1 MSDYDLLIKNAQIV
15 DGTRAP
21 AYMGSVSVKGDRIDA
36 VGDVKGDAEQIID
49 AHGLVVSP
57 GFIDAHNHGDLSIL
71 HYPRAESFIHQ
82 GITTFVGG
90 NCGTSPGPYGEYVD
104 QAYFLFDL
112 YWKLAP
118 DMYYGE
124 SLQPLVEVN
133 ELHKEMYG
141 WEIDWRTLGEW
152 MQRVEKKGTAA
163 NLVPIVGHG
172 DIRYLV
178 LGMDYR
184 RKATRREIYAME
196 DHISKAM
203 EDGCRG
209 ISVGRDY
216 NPGYWAELSELISCA
231 EVSAK
236 YGGLYTSHSL
246 RTGLREERRPGDPQ
260 PPKINGI
267 LEAIDVGRKAKL
279 PIEISHLSA
288 LYDVWPSGDEL
299 MTEVSVKATLR
310 AIDNARLEG
319 LDVNFD
325 LIPNTTG
332 GIYSMPYLA
341 SALLPWLRIAGGFE
355 QFARALT
362 MLTLREE
369 IKKTIM
375 SGKWYSLN
383 PNLTPLWA
391 MGPTVVESKEAR
403 FIGKTVQQIA
413 DDAKMNP
420 LDALMEIIR
429 VDPYTKVNIKG
440 SDAAFLRFIRHP
452 AAMIGIDT
460 FSVDD
465 KWEIKSLPGILPNE
479 NTYGGFARYLRR
491 CVRETAV
498 LTLEEAISKV
508 TSTPANKFRLTD
520 RGILRVGAYADI
532 VVFNPDTVTDR
543 GDTLHPRVYPDG
555 IEHVFVNGKQ
565 VIKDGKHTGA
575 TPGKILRL
583 EKKVELGQV

>member
-1 MSDYDLLIKNAQIV
+1 
-15 DGTRAP
+15 
-21 AYMGSVSVKGDRIDA
+21 
-36 VGDVKGDAEQIID
+36 
-49 AHGLVVSP
+49 
-57 GFIDAHNHGDLSIL
+57 
-71 HYPRAESFIHQ
+71 
-82 GITTFVGG
+82 
-90 NCGTSPGPYGEYVD
+90 
-104 QAYFLFDL
+104 
-112 YWKLAP
+112 
-118 DMYYGE
+118 
-124 SLQPLVEVN
+124 
-133 ELHKEMYG
+133 
-141 WEIDWRTLGEW
+141 
-152 MQRVEKKGTAA
+152 
-163 NLVPIVGHG
+163 
-172 DIRYLV
+172 
-178 LGMDYR
+178 
-184 RKATRREIYAME
+184 ME

-209 ISVGRDY
+209 LSVGRDY
-216 NPGYWAELSELISCA
+216 NPGYWAEPSELISCA
-231 EVSAK
+231 EISAK

-246 RTGLREERRPGDPQ
+246 RTGLREDRRPGDSQ

-279 PIEISHLSA
+279 SVEISHLSA
-288 LYDVWPSGDEL
+288 LYDVWPSGDEI
-299 MTEVSVKATLR
+299 MAEASIKATLKV
-310 AIDNARLEG
+310 IDNARSEG

-355 QFARALT
+355 QFSRALT
-362 MLTLREE
+362 MPTLREE

-391 MGPTVVESKEAR
+391 MGPTIVESKEER
-403 FIGKTVQQIA
+403 FLGKTVQKIA

-429 VDPYTKVNIKG
+429 IDPYTKADIKG
-440 SDAAFLRFIRHP
+440 SDTSFLRFIKHP

-465 KWEIKSLPGILPNE
+465 KWNIKSLPGILPNE

-491 CVRETAV
+491 CVRETAA

-520 RGILRVGAYADI
+520 RGILRAGAYADI
-532 VVFNPDTVTDR
+532 VVFNLDTVTDR
-543 GDTLHPRVYPDG
+543 GDTLHPRVYPEG

-575 TPGKILRL
+575 TPGKILRR
-583 EKKVELGQV
+583 EKKVELGQA

>member
-1 MSDYDLLIKNAQIV
+1 MSDYDLLIKNVQIV
-15 DGTRAP
+15 DGTKAP
-21 AYMGSVSVKGDRIDA
+21 AFMGSISVIGDRIAA
-36 VGDVKGDAEQIID
+36 VGDVKGDAELIID
-49 AHGLVVSP
+49 AHGLFVSP
-57 GFIDAHNHGDLSIL
+57 GFIDVHNHGDLSIL
-71 HYPRAESFIHQ
+71 HYPRAESFVHQ

-118 DMYYGE
+118 DMYYE
-124 SLQPLVEVN
+124 ERLQPLAEVN

-141 WEIDWRTLGEW
+141 WEIDWKTLGEW
-152 MQRVEKKGTAA
+152 MQRVEKKGAAA

-172 DIRYLV
+172 DVRNMV
-178 LGMDYR
+178 LGTDYR
-184 RKATRREIYAME
+184 RKATRKEIYIME

-209 ISVGRDY
+209 LSVGRDY
-216 NPGYWAELSELISCA
+216 NPGYWAEPSELISCA
-231 EVSAK
+231 EISAK

-246 RTGLREERRPGDPQ
+246 RTGLREDRRSGDPQ

-279 PIEISHLSA
+279 SVEISHLSA
-288 LYDVWPSGDEL
+288 LYDVWPSGDE
-299 MTEVSVKATLR
+299 MMVEASVKATLK
-310 AIDNARLEG
+310 AIDNARSEG
-319 LDVNFD
+319 LDINFD

-341 SALLPWLRIAGGFE
+341 SVLLPWLRIAGGFE
-355 QFARALT
+355 QFSRALA
-362 MLTLREE
+362 MPTLREE
-369 IKKTIM
+369 IKKIIM

-391 MGPTVVESKEAR
+391 MGPTIVESKEER
-403 FIGKTVQQIA
+403 FIGKTVQKIA

-429 VDPYTKVNIKG
+429 IDPYTKADIKG
-440 SDAAFLRFIRHP
+440 SDAAFLKFIKHP
-452 AAMIGIDT
+452 TAMIGIDT

-465 KWEIKSLPGILPNE
+465 KWDIKALPGILPNE

-498 LTLEEAISKV
+498 LTLEEAINKV

-532 VVFNPDTVTDR
+532 VVFNLDTVTDR
-543 GDTLHPRVYPDG
+543 GDTLNPRIYPEG

-565 VIKDGKHTGA
+565 VIKDGKHTGV
-575 TPGKILRL
+575 TPGKILRRENNL
-583 EKKVELGQV
+583 N

>member
-1 MSDYDLLIKNAQIV
+1 MPDYDFLIKNAQIV
-15 DGTRAP
+15 DGTNTP
-21 AYMGSVSVKGDRIDA
+21 AFFGSLSVIGDRIAA
-36 VGDVKGDAEQIID
+36 VGDVKGDAGQIID
-49 AHGLVVSP
+49 AYGLVVSP
-57 GFIDAHNHGDLSIL
+57 GFIDVHNHGDLSIL
-71 HYPRAESFIHQ
+71 HYPRAESFLHQ

-104 QAYFLFDL
+104 QAYFLYDL

-124 SLQPLVEVN
+124 SLQPLAEVN

-178 LGMDYR
+178 LGQDYR
-184 RKATRREIYAME
+184 RIAKRKEIYAME

-216 NPGYWAELSELISCA
+216 NPGYWAEASELISCA

-236 YGGLYTSHSL
+236 FGGIYTSHSL
-246 RTGLREERRPGDPQ
+246 RTGLREDRRPGDTQ

-299 MTEVSVKATLR
+299 MAEASVKATLA
-310 AIDNARLEG
+310 AIDNARSEG

-332 GIYSMPYLA
+332 GIYSMPFLA

-355 QFARALT
+355 QFAKALT
-362 MLTLREE
+362 MPAFREE

-375 SGKWYSLN
+375 SGKWYGLN

-391 MGPTVVESKEAR
+391 MGPTIVESKEEK
-403 FIGKTVQQIA
+403 FLGKTVQQIA

-420 LDALMEIIR
+420 LDVLMEIIR
-429 VDPYTKVNIKG
+429 IDPYTKSEIKG
-440 SDAAFLRFIRHP
+440 SDSNFLRLVKHP
-452 AAMIGIDT
+452 TAMIGIDT
-460 FSVDD
+460 FIVDD

-479 NTYGGFARYLRR
+479 NTFGGFARYLRR
-491 CVRETAV
+491 CVKDTAI
-498 LTLEEAISKV
+498 LTLEEAISKI
-508 TSTPANKFRLTD
+508 TSTPAKKFRLTD

-532 VVFNPDTVTDR
+532 TIFNPDTITDR
-543 GDTLHPRVYPDG
+543 GDTLHPRVYPRG
-555 IEHVFVNGKQ
+555 IEYVFVNGEQ
-565 VIKDGKHTGA
+565 VIKNGKHTGV
-575 TPGKILRL
+575 TPGKILRR
-583 EKKVELGQV
+583 ENITN